1 MMTIGELWQ
10 EIVKAHDVTAP
21 VRVHEVIVNPYN
33 GMREDIGAFDIV
45 DARIE
50 DDGLLIE
57 ISENEPGGGK
67 I

>member
-33 GMREDIGAFDIV
+33 GMHG
-45 DARIE
+45 
-50 DDGLLIE
+50 GL
-57 ISENEPGGGK
+57 NHV
-67 I
+67 